1 MTGSPEQ
8 LDGVRPGRALAA
20 GVGLWALVLAAIR
33 GFSPPEGN
41 LRKCLL
47 VGAALAGAVAMAVFL
62 WKYHSL
68 DRSGTHF
75 MAALAGGFLLNLFFL
90 AGGTILAR
98 YSPLLGSPE
107 GFAIGYLGTALV
119 CGGTYIWFLRKG
131 HKARFPSRAG
141 RRETVETPSTRSGG
155 QE

>member
-1 MTGSPEQ
+1 MTGSPEK
-8 LDGVRPGRALAA
+8 LDGVRPAPALAA
-20 GVGLWALVLAAIR
+20 GLGLWALALGGVWLFA
-33 GFSPPEGN
+33 PPGEG

-47 VGAALAGAVAMAVFL
+47 VGAAAAGAVALIVFL
-62 WKYHSL
+62 WKFHSL

-98 YSPLLGSPE
+98 YSPLLDNPV
-107 GFAIGYLGTALV
+107 GFALGYLGTALV
-119 CGGTYIWFLRKG
+119 CGGTYTWFLRKG
-131 HKARFPSRAG
+131 RKAPFPSRAG